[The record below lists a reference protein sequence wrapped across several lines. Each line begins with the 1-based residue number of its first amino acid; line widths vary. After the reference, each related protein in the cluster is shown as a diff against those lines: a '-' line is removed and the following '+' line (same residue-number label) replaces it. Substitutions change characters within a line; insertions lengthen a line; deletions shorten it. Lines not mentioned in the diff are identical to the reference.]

1 MYKILLFTFYIIVSI
16 HWDFN
21 ILHWYVEMHELKA
34 KITWFVEFSNID
46 KGLISSNVVILKFYA
61 PNADPFH
68 NFQNKKVQKL
78 GIHFTGKSLK
88 GRVYFKTVLIA
99 EQCKQL
105 TITINSS
112 AQIVYPFFALLK
124 YFFVVQKNN
133 WFILIE
139 D

>member
-105 TITINSS
+105 TITN
-112 AQIVYPFFALLK
+112 QFFCTDSVPIFCSIK
-124 YFFVVQKNN
+124 
-133 WFILIE
+133 ILFCCSKK
-139 D
+139 